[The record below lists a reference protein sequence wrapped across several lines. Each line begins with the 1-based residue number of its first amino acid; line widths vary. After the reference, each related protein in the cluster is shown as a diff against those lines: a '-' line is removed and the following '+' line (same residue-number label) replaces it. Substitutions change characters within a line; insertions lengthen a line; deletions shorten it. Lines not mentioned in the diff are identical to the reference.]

1 VKQVKYYC
9 IGIKGAGM
17 STLAQILYDLGND
30 VTGYDDVEEYKFT
43 QDGLDKRKIQ
53 IASKDT
59 ITELSK
65 DTIVTYSKAFSE
77 DHPEIRRVKELG
89 LKMKSYHELLGD
101 LSKMF
106 DTICVSGTHGKTTTS
121 TLITHLLQNEM
132 GCNYFIGDG
141 SGYAKKENNLFV
153 LESCEYQKHF
163 LSYQPTYSIITN
175 IELEHTECYDG
186 IEDIRNTFSQFA
198 SKTKNKII
206 ACGDDENI
214 RKISFERPIVYYGF
228 DENNDIVAK
237 NVVLNEQGS
246 TFDVWKKETFIGT
259 FSLPLYGEHMVLD
272 ALAAITLGTELDLS
286 YDTMQKTLVTF
297 ENARRR
303 FKEQKIEDCIIID
316 DYAHHPTEIKATSD
330 ALNRKQF
337 NESWVVFQPH
347 TYSRLKNLLDDFAD
361 SLLDFDHIILTDVYA
376 AREKNIFNITSKD
389 LADKINALGK
399 PVQYISNFENI
410 VNFLQKSAKPKDI
423 ILTLGAGTVTDIGE
437 QLLK

>member
-1 VKQVKYYC
+1 MKQVKYYC

-198 SKTKNKII
+198 NKTKNKII

-286 YDTMQKTLVTF
+286 SDTMQKTLVTF

-316 DYAHHPTEIKATSD
+316 DYAHHPTEIEVTLKAARQKYKD
-330 ALNRKQF
+330 KELIAIFKPN
-337 NESWVVFQPH
+337 
-347 TYSRLKNLLDDFAD
+347 TYSRTLEMKEWFRK
-361 SLLDFDHIILTDVYA
+361 SL
-376 AREKNIFNITSKD
+376 S
-389 LADKINALGK
+389 LADKVYVTEIDCNREKASDYGFVTSDVLIENLPKAQKIDEEQVSELTKHQNAVLCFMSCASVSHLIDNYCK
-399 PVQYISNFENI
+399 
-410 VNFLQKSAKPKDI
+410 AKK
-423 ILTLGAGTVTDIGE
+423 E
-437 QLLK
+437 Q